1 MRTRIILIA
10 LLVCISFLPASAWV
24 YPEHRKIMIEAISKL
39 DPNRRAIL
47 DQMWASART
56 GNELRLC
63 AAVIEP
69 EQGLKP
75 QCLDYAAWCAIAGD
89 HSVSAR
95 DMTQIILK
103 SDWIMNVAAICAKLQ
118 VGLDKATNRSSR
130 VSEVRDSDIKLLRAD
145 PDYVTRAGKN
155 NGHFMLALP
164 AVNIKPEYYFA
175 LCYKEGT
182 ELNTVGT
189 YTWHHMS
196 ALSKAARLHNENLT
210 PAQRTE
216 LALSALADEAF
227 AAHFL
232 EDSFTSGHVAGLW
245 GDAAKRK
252 GTHDYYNEAG
262 LHITTWQNRQL
273 VLMGD
278 ATMRAE
284 DIEWTSAAVR
294 ESLEQVLDAVNGTL
308 RFDDAFLREAP
319 LLAIPDTFNV
329 SKAMVMPLRP
339 IDPQVRTLCDT
350 ILMATAIPGLIA
362 GLGELPRFR
371 AEIGPFVGLSAATSL
386 NFLDGGFFDYQT
398 YGGFTSGLE
407 LGLRVGLGMEGV
419 LNESG
424 DGLVFLDL
432 GARIDLGSTMRFD
445 YNNEPEMQQF
455 GDYVAAIPSRDAY
468 YVRLRL
474 PFFLIPG
481 DLIILAPIL
490 ALTSPN
496 AMQKVVTA
504 AGNGGLIPWQTGLP
518 TPIGRFQFVLGRE
531 MAVSMYGSG
540 RGPDPYI
547 VTLKGKTDE
556 EFDEQGYFSMYT
568 TRFEFPIVEYR
579 PFRTYS
585 SRQTGSLLFQLHAG
599 FDIPGKRAT
608 IWVPD
613 NYHGGL
619 PDTRTMWFAGIRL
632 VFDYRYYFS
641 GKKR

>member
-1 MRTRIILIA
+1 MKLRTFLTVI
-10 LLVCISFLPASAWV
+10 LVCFFILPASAFL
-24 YPEHRKIMIEAISKL
+24 YPEHRRIMLAAIAKL
-39 DPNRRAIL
+39 DPNHRAIL
-47 DQMWASART
+47 DQIWASARKGYET
-56 GNELRLC
+56 RLC
-63 AAVIEP
+63 AAVVEP

-75 QCLDYAAWCAIAGD
+75 QCLDYAAWCAIGGD
-89 HSVSAR
+89 HSKSGEDLANIVL
-95 DMTQIILK
+95 T
-103 SDWIMNVAAICAKLQ
+103 SDWILDVAAIAAKLQ
-118 VGLDKATNRSSR
+118 VGLDQATNRSDCI
-130 VSEVRDSDIKLLRAD
+130 SEVRDSDIKLLRVD
-145 PDYVTRAGKN
+145 PEYVTRAGKN
-155 NGHFMLALP
+155 NGHFLLALP
-164 AVNIKPEYYFA
+164 GVNIKPESYFA

-182 ELNTVGT
+182 EINTVGT
-189 YTWHHMS
+189 YIWYHMS
-196 ALSKAARLHNENLT
+196 ALSKAARLHDENLT
-210 PAQRTE
+210 PEEHSA

-227 AAHFL
+227 ADHFL

-262 LHITTWQNRQL
+262 LKITTWQDKQM

-284 DIEWTSAAVR
+284 DVEWASEAVR
-294 ESLEQVLDAVNGTL
+294 KSMEQLLDAVSGKI
-308 RFDDAFLREAP
+308 RFDAAFIQP
-319 LLAIPDTFNV
+319 GPSLATPDTFNV
-329 SKAMVMPLRP
+329 SKAMAMPIRP
-339 IDPQVRTLCDT
+339 IDPAVKILCDT
-350 ILMATAIPGLIA
+350 VLMATPIPGLIA

-371 AEIGPFVGLSAATSL
+371 AEIGPFIGLSAATSL

-398 YGGFTSGLE
+398 YNGFSSGLE

-445 YNNEPEMQQF
+445 YDNEPEMKQL
-455 GDYVAAIPSRDAY
+455 GDYVAAIPTRNAY
-468 YVRLRL
+468 YIRLRL

-481 DLIILAPIL
+481 DLIILAPLL

-496 AMQKVVTA
+496 AMQKVVTT

-531 MAVSMYGSG
+531 VAVSMYGSG
-540 RGPDPYI
+540 RGPDPYL
-547 VTLKGKTDE
+547 VTLKAKDDEGYDE
-556 EFDEQGYFSMYT
+556 EGYFAMYS

-585 SRQTGSLLFQLHAG
+585 SRQTGSLLFQLHGG
-599 FDIPGKRAT
+599 FDIPGKRST
-608 IWVPD
+608 IWTPLE
-613 NYHGGL
+613 YTGGL
-619 PDTRTMWFAGIRL
+619 PETRTVWFVGIRL

-641 GKKR
+641 GKKK